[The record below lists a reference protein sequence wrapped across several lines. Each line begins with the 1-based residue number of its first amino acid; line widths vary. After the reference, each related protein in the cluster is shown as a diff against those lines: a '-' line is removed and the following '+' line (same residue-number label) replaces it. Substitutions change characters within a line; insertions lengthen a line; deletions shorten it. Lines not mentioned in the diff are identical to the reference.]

1 VAFVIFDPDDFAGA
15 KARVRSYRE
24 LAQREYGRDIQLW
37 TAAYVVQGNT
47 EKEAR
52 DFFDYYVHQKGDWV
66 AVTNLVETMGIAAK
80 TLPPETLRS
89 MKAHFIAGWGGY
101 PLVGTNEQIVDGL
114 GRLSEMGLDGA
125 VLSWPR
131 YIDGMRQFKQEIM
144 PLAKQAG
151 LR

>member
-1 VAFVIFDPDDFAGA
+1 M
-15 KARVRSYRE
+15 RSYRE
-24 LAQREYGRDIQLW
+24 LAQREYGRDIELW
-37 TAAYVVQGNT
+37 TAAYVVCGDT
-47 EKEAR
+47 EKDAR

-66 AVTNLVETMGIAAK
+66 AVSNLVETMGLNAK

-101 PLVGTNEQIVDGL
+101 PLVGTREQIVEKM
-114 GRLSEMGLDGA
+114 GRLAVMGLNGA

-131 YIDGMRQFKQEIM
+131 YIDGMRQFKQEIL
-144 PLAKQAG
+144 PLAAQAG